1 VHSEDVQAEL
11 DELCEL
17 WGVEKRG
24 APDNEHPKTR
34 DKRLKLLRDLFV
46 KRKAERLKAIE
57 ASGHAR
63 VVAAAGRP
71 GAVERPD
78 GVTALAG
85 QTFAASA
92 IERAGGRVTGVRVF
106 PAASGSSGVLISV
119 EFLEPAA
126 APPDGAAGAG
136 AAGAAGAEA
145 SGAGASASDVGA
157 VAAAGGAPPPP
168 PPALPPTPLA
178 SPRPPR
184 LARDSGDPAPDSWDS
199 DCPNS
204 YPSWLDR
211 AWVEAVGDV
220 HGEGLAARWMMRRS
234 LARACGVPFSPDMRE
249 SSSPRPNWHPPGC
262 PCGRPTC
269 PIPVEDRISRMEI

>member
-11 DELCEL
+11 DELSEL
-17 WGVEKRG
+17 WGVEKRS
-24 APDNEHPKTR
+24 APDNEHATTR
-34 DKRLKLLRDLFV
+34 DKRTKQLRELFS
-46 KRKAERLKAIE
+46 KRKAERVKAIE
-57 ASGHAR
+57 AAGHAR

-85 QTFAASA
+85 QTFAAEA
-92 IERAGGRVTGVRVF
+92 IERAGGRVTGMRVF

-145 SGAGASASDVGA
+145 SGAGASASDAGA

-168 PPALPPTPLA
+168 PPALPSTPLA

-204 YPSWLDR
+204 YPSWLAR
-211 AWVEAVGDV
+211 AWAEAVGDV
-220 HGEGLAARWMMRRS
+220 YGEGLAVRWMMRRS

-262 PCGRPTC
+262 PCGRP
-269 PIPVEDRISRMEI
+269 PRAPFR

>member
-1 VHSEDVQAEL
+1 VHSDDVQAEL

-17 WGVEKRG
+17 WGIAKRDV
-24 APDNEHPKTR
+24 PPNERTNDR
-34 DKRLKLLRDLFV
+34 DKRAKQLRELFS
-46 KRKAERLKAIE
+46 KRKAERVKAIE
-57 ASGHAR
+57 AAGHAR

-71 GAVERPD
+71 GA
-78 GVTALAG
+78 G
-85 QTFAASA
+85 QTFAAEA
-92 IERAGGRVTGVRVF
+92 IERAGGRVTGMRVF

-145 SGAGASASDVGA
+145 SGAGASASDAGA

-168 PPALPPTPLA
+168 PPALPSTPLA

-204 YPSWLDR
+204 YPSWLAR
-211 AWVEAVGDV
+211 AWAEAVGDV
-220 HGEGLAARWMMRRS
+220 YGEGLAARWMMRRS

>member
-1 VHSEDVQAEL
+1 MHSEDVQEEL

-17 WGVEKRG
+17 WGIAKRDV
-24 APDNEHPKTR
+24 PPNERSNDR
-34 DKRLKLLRDLFV
+34 DRRTKQLRELFY

-57 ASGHAR
+57 AAGHAR

-126 APPDGAAGAG
+126 APSAGAGAGAAGAG
-136 AAGAAGAEA
+136 AAA
-145 SGAGASASDVGA
+145 SGAGA
-157 VAAAGGAPPPP
+157 VAASGAGAADAGLAAAAAASGAAAASAHAPPPP
-168 PPALPPTPLA
+168 LPPAPATPA
-178 SPRPPR
+178 ACCWSS
-184 LARDSGDPAPDSWDS
+184 DSSPDSA
-199 DCPNS
+199 
-204 YPSWLDR
+204 PSWVDR
-211 AWVEAVGDV
+211 AWEAAVGDREAWFLRR
-220 HGEGLAARWMMRRS
+220 GMARLLGRPFGPDWVGPS
-234 LARACGVPFSPDMRE
+234 KSPVPRY
-249 SSSPRPNWHPPGC
+249 HPPGC

-269 PIPVEDRISRMEI
+269 PVPLEERIAPMVIDE